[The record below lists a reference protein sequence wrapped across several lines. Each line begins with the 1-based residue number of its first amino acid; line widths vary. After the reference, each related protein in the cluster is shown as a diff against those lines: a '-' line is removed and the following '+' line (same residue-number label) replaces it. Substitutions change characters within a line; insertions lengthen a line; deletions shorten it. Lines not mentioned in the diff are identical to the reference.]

1 VVTGDVARELA
12 ESELAEVLP
21 RRWRHVQ
28 AVAAQAERLLAIPG
42 VAGQILVAA
51 AWLHDIGYAPDLH
64 DTGFHPIDGGRF
76 LRKLG
81 ADDRLVCLVA
91 HHSCAVYEARVR
103 GLEDV
108 LLAEF
113 PREASVTYDALV
125 FCDLTTGPA
134 GQPVT
139 YMERMKEI
147 KNRYGPDHEVS
158 RALELSEADLSACCE
173 RTLARLADL
182 QLTVSAGRHS
192 SASFCWPTAILNPS
206 SLPRSVWC
214 CVRSILVCRAS
225 GMCRWFCRVQQ
236 R

>member
-12 ESELAEVLP
+12 ESELAQVLP

-28 AVAAQAERLLAIPG
+28 AVAAQAERLSAIPG
-42 VAGQILVAA
+42 VAGQVLVAA

-113 PREASVTYDALV
+113 PQEASVTYDALV

-139 YMERMKEI
+139 YLERMKEI
-147 KNRYGPDHEVS
+147 KNRGGLFTGPTADDSTGGEPVS
-158 RALELSEADLSACCE
+158 R
-173 RTLARLADL
+173 RPR
-182 QLTVSAGRHS
+182 QGRPGQVPVHK
-192 SASFCWPTAILNPS
+192 
-206 SLPRSVWC
+206 SVH
-214 CVRSILVCRAS
+214 IP
-225 GMCRWFCRVQQ
+225 GTKEP
-236 R
+236 

>member
-1 VVTGDVARELA
+1 
-12 ESELAEVLP
+12 
-21 RRWRHVQ
+21 
-28 AVAAQAERLLAIPG
+28 
-42 VAGQILVAA
+42 VAGQVLVAA

-76 LRKLG
+76 LRRLG

-103 GLEDV
+103 GLEAV

-113 PREASVTYDALV
+113 PQEASVTYDALV

-147 KNRYGPDHEVS
+147 RERYGPDHEVS
-158 RALELSEADLSACCE
+158 RALELSEVDLSACCE
-173 RTLARLADL
+173 RTLARLAEL
-182 QLTVSAGRHS
+182 QLT
-192 SASFCWPTAILNPS
+192 
-206 SLPRSVWC
+206 
-214 CVRSILVCRAS
+214 
-225 GMCRWFCRVQQ
+225 
-236 R
+236 

>member
-1 VVTGDVARELA
+1 MSRTCCERGYCRDVVTGDVARELA
-12 ESELAEVLP
+12 ESELAEALP

-28 AVAAQAERLLAIPG
+28 AVAAQAERLSAIPG
-42 VAGQILVAA
+42 AAGQVLVAA

-81 ADDRLVCLVA
+81 ADDRLACLVA

-103 GLEDV
+103 RLEDV

-113 PREASVTYDALV
+113 PQEASPTYDALV

-139 YMERMKEI
+139 YMDRMKEI
-147 KNRYGPDHEVS
+147 RDRYGPGHEVT

-173 RTLARLADL
+173 RTLARLDG
-182 QLTVSAGRHS
+182 QL
-192 SASFCWPTAILNPS
+192 
-206 SLPRSVWC
+206 
-214 CVRSILVCRAS
+214 
-225 GMCRWFCRVQQ
+225 M
-236 R
+236 